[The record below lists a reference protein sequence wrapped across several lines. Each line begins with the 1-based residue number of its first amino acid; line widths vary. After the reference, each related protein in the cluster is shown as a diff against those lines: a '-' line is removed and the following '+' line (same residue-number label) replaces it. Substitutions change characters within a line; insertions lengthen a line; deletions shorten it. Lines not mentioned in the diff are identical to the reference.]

1 VLCPLGPACPP
12 QPALL
17 DTRSLLTHLAPQLAL
32 PPLLARLSPGT
43 FDKFKASSWGK
54 KLARQQAKAAMNDF
68 DRFKATATK
77 VKKARVVRKVFN
89 QLKKAS
95 QKK

>member
-1 VLCPLGPACPP
+1 MYPRRHP
-12 QPALL
+12 
-17 DTRSLLTHLAPQLAL
+17 LLTPRQTH
-32 PPLLARLSPGT
+32 RLSLPAGT

>member
-1 VLCPLGPACPP
+1 
-12 QPALL
+12 
-17 DTRSLLTHLAPQLAL
+17 
-32 PPLLARLSPGT
+32 
-43 FDKFKASSWGK
+43 
-54 KLARQQAKAAMNDF
+54 MNDF